1 MSNSPNLTS
10 DASYGLRTG
19 ALSQVEII
27 AQSMANISPT
37 AGPAMVVPLVIAS
50 SGDAAWITFLVA
62 TAAVILISLNINLLA
77 RSSASPGSLYGLVR
91 EHFARWPSIVAG
103 WSLLIAYIGT
113 AAAVTGGLTN
123 YFHALVSRSPQP
135 SIVFTTGTTSVCI
148 LAACWLAYRD
158 VRLSVQLMLWLETIS
173 IGLILVLFFLPGP
186 SSALHFD
193 QAQLAWRHFGRH
205 QVQSGLVL
213 AIFSFVGFESATA
226 MGAEAADPLRTIP
239 RAVWMTALFSGA
251 FFLLSAYSENLGL
264 KGMLGDLSVAGAP
277 LQVMARL
284 RGMPHLAPLL
294 SAGCVV
300 SFFACTLASITA
312 GARTLF
318 LMSRDG
324 FALRRCGMAHARHQT
339 PHQAVLIISAAALAM
354 AVFLCLRG
362 ATPFDL
368 NGWLGTLATYGFLI
382 AYGLACLA
390 APLKLQRQNALSW
403 RAALVAAAALLIVGG
418 TLWLSVD
425 LSAAPP
431 NNWLP
436 FLYFGLML
444 AGLLISAISMRAKC
458 VATPSVEVT
467 ASPDL

>member
-1 MSNSPNLTS
+1 MSNSPNS
-10 DASYGLRTG
+10 PFDASYGLRAG
-19 ALSQVEII
+19 ALSQAEII
-27 AQSMANISPT
+27 AQSMANVSPT

-62 TAAVILISLNINLLA
+62 TAAVILIALNINLLA
-77 RSSASPGSLYGLVR
+77 NSSASPGSLYGLVR
-91 EHFARWPSIVAG
+91 EHFGRWPSIIAG
-103 WSLLIAYIGT
+103 WSLLIAYIAT

-123 YFHALVSRSPQP
+123 YFHALVSGSPQP
-135 SIVFTTGTTSVCI
+135 SIVFTTIATTVSI

-173 IGLILVLFFLPGP
+173 IALILVLFFLPGQ
-186 SSALHFD
+186 SSALHYD
-193 QAQLAWRHFGRH
+193 RAQLAWKHFDRH

-294 SAGCVV
+294 SVGCLV

-324 FALRRCGMAHARHQT
+324 FALRQCGIAHPRHRT
-339 PHQAVLIISAAALAM
+339 PHQAVLIISAAALVM

-362 ATPFDL
+362 TTPFDL

-390 APLKLQRQNALSW
+390 APLKLQRQNSLSW
-403 RAALVAAAALLIVGG
+403 SAGLVAAAALLIVGG
-418 TLWLSVD
+418 TLWLSFD

-436 FLYFGLML
+436 FLYVGLML
-444 AGLLISAISMRAKC
+444 AGLLATGISVRSKR
-458 VATPSVEVT
+458 VRTSSVEIT
-467 ASPDL
+467 AGRDV

>member
-264 KGMLGDLSVAGAP
+264 KGI
-277 LQVMARL
+277 R
-284 RGMPHLAPLL
+284 
-294 SAGCVV
+294 
-300 SFFACTLASITA
+300 
-312 GARTLF
+312 
-318 LMSRDG
+318 
-324 FALRRCGMAHARHQT
+324 
-339 PHQAVLIISAAALAM
+339 
-354 AVFLCLRG
+354 
-362 ATPFDL
+362 
-368 NGWLGTLATYGFLI
+368 
-382 AYGLACLA
+382 
-390 APLKLQRQNALSW
+390 
-403 RAALVAAAALLIVGG
+403 RAA
-418 TLWLSVD
+418 
-425 LSAAPP
+425 
-431 NNWLP
+431 
-436 FLYFGLML
+436 
-444 AGLLISAISMRAKC
+444 
-458 VATPSVEVT
+458 
-467 ASPDL
+467 